1 MLGKIV
7 LVLGI
12 LGILLGLA
20 VTVISASLPILNEG
34 RTSWEEAL
42 FGIVPGVVVLLIS
55 FFIAVIGLVLVVLAR
70 KKKTRAQ

>member
-55 FFIAVIGLVLVVLAR
+55 FFIAVIGLVLVILAR

>member
-34 RTSWEEAL
+34 RTSWEEAI